1 MTTHTASSAVTTV
14 YVEVGSKR
22 VFACALDWPGWCR
35 SGKTEEQALQSLAD
49 YAARYSAVPR
59 VAGVDFSAESATT
72 FEVRERLPGSATTDF
87 GAPDRMASS
96 DLDPLTPEDA
106 ERLTA
111 LVTAA
116 WTILDRVVAGAP
128 AALRKGPRGG
138 GRDRDAVFEHILGA
152 ETMYARKLGV
162 RQRQPSMGDVAAIA
176 ALRAG
181 ILGAIRQA
189 TEMTSPGESGW
200 LPRYAARRIA
210 WHVLDHAWEIE
221 DRSVVKEAPLATGD
235 DSRVRVSFAEVLEA
249 RSVGECYPHG

>member
-1 MTTHTASSAVTTV
+1 MTIRTQRTYSTPV

-35 SGKTEEQALQSLAD
+35 SGKDERQALQALAD
-49 YAARYSAVPR
+49 YAARYAAVPS
-59 VAGVDFSAESATT
+59 VAGLDFSAETATT

-87 GAPDRMASS
+87 GAPDRVPSS
-96 DLDPLTPEDA
+96 DREPLGPA
-106 ERLTA
+106 EADRLAA
-111 LVTAA
+111 LVAAA
-116 WTILDRVVAGAP
+116 WTTLDRVVAGAP

-138 GRDRDAVFEHILGA
+138 GRDRDAVFEHVLAA
-152 ETMYARKLGV
+152 ETAYARKLGV
-162 RQRQPSMGDVAAIA
+162 RQRQPSLGDVAAIS

-189 TEMTSPGESGW
+189 AETTALGESGW

-221 DRSVVKEAPLATGD
+221 DRSG
-235 DSRVRVSFAEVLEA
+235 R
-249 RSVGECYPHG
+249 